1 MQPSLIMDRATNI
14 ALAVSLALIGA
25 VSLAPRA
32 TRSQTSSLE
41 SFDGTWVLGNTA
53 RNRRDIEQGI
63 DLVADQMNLF
73 IREIA
78 RGEMHRRIRS
88 DRRITLGVESETR
101 VSLTIDA
108 WGPHGFEIGAAMTR
122 VPGPAGT
129 PIRAAINFR
138 RGRLIE
144 REIHGQGNRTNV
156 FSLSGDE
163 SRMTVAA
170 RIGSDQLPDDVR
182 YRLTYTRLR

>member
-1 MQPSLIMDRATNI
+1 MEGTTTL
-14 ALAVSLALIGA
+14 ALAVSLALIGG
-25 VSLAPRA
+25 VCVAPCA
-32 TRSQTSSLE
+32 RSQTSSLE

-53 RNRRDIEQGI
+53 RNRRDVEQGI
-63 DLVADQMNLF
+63 DLVADQLNLF

-88 DRRITLGVESETR
+88 DQRITLGVQSETR

-108 WGPHGFEIGAAMTR
+108 WGPNSFELGGARTR
-122 VPGPAGT
+122 VRGPAGS
-129 PIRAAINFR
+129 PIRVSIDFG

-144 REIHGQGNRTNV
+144 REIHGQGSRTNV

-163 SRMTVAA
+163 SHMTVAA

-182 YRLTYTRLR
+182 YRLTYTRVR